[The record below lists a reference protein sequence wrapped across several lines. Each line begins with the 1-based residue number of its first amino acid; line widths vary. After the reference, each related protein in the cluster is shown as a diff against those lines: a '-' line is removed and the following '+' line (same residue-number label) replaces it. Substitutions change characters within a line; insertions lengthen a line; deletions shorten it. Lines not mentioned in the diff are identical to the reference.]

1 MSNKNLL
8 NESTIRKF
16 MKLAS
21 IEPLAS
27 DFISKIQE
35 GEKEERP
42 KTPRPVKEEEEE
54 KPLDE
59 QEIDEA
65 ELEEV
70 RNPPKSPKKPKP
82 VKEEEDVEEGMHP
95 KMKADDELDEEFD
108 LEEMGGTMYKDDD
121 DMGAAM
127 GMDADRSAGKMVD
140 LDKFLDILEKAVEE
154 FLGEPTE
161 IERDMDD
168 DDMDG
173 DDMDDMDDMK
183 GMGDMGDD
191 PELEEAEEEEK
202 MEEAEHEKPKKEDLA
217 EAIYQEVLKRISQKK

>member
-35 GEKEERP
+35 GEEEELP
-42 KTPRPVKEEEEE
+42 KNTRPVKEEEEE

-70 RNPPKSPKKPKP
+70 RTKPKSPKKP

-140 LDKFLDILEKAVEE
+140 LDKFLDILERAVEE

-168 DDMDG
+168 DDMD
-173 DDMDDMDDMK
+173 DMDDMK
-183 GMGDMGDD
+183 DMGDMGDD